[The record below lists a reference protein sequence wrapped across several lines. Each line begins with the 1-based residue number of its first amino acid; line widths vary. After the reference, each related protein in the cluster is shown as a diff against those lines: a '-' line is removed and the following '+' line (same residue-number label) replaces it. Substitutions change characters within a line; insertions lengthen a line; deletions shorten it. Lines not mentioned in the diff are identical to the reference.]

1 LIDAL
6 FFSLLLMMTST
17 ESAAVS
23 TQQQTVIDLTSESPP
38 RNEWSCPQCTLL
50 NPRPQHICNA
60 CRYSNPQLR
69 PADDVRSERLIQ
81 DDSATAAF
89 WGGYLQRSP
98 PGRTGA
104 SLGYPVYPVQPET
117 VTTPSRRRR
126 RRQPRSSFRVTT
138 QTTRH
143 GNTTTTVYSP
153 QGTFVQQQ
161 RTPPQYQQHANL
173 VALLNIL
180 HNPNDNEPTY
190 EQLLQ
195 TFGDGTDHM
204 GADTETIAQLP
215 TSTVTTTTSSTQDC
229 AICLEHFCTGQE
241 RKLLPCLHGFHVDCI
256 DRALRQRAVCPIC
269 NSRVE

>member
-1 LIDAL
+1 
-6 FFSLLLMMTST
+6 MTST
-17 ESAAVS
+17 ESPSSLSAAAVS

-50 NPRPQHICNA
+50 NPRTQHICTA

-98 PGRTGA
+98 PGRTSA
-104 SLGYPVYPVQPET
+104 SLGYPVYPVQPEA
-117 VTTPSRRRR
+117 VTTPSR

-138 QTTRH
+138 QTSRH
-143 GNTTTTVYSP
+143 GITTTTVYSP
-153 QGTFVQQQ
+153 QGTFVQLQ

-180 HNPNDNEPTY
+180 HNPNNDNEPTY

-204 GADTETIAQLP
+204 GADAETIAQLP
-215 TSTVTTTTSSTQDC
+215 TSTVTTTCTQDC
-229 AICLEHFCTGQE
+229 AICLEHFSTGQE